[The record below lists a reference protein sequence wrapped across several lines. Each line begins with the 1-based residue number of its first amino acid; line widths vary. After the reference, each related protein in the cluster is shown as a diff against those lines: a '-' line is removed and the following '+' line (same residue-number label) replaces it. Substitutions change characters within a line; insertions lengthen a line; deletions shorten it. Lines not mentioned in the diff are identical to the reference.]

1 MVTSQPVNV
10 AAPPATATQA
20 RARVLS
26 LDRTLVRRLELP
38 LLVIGGALLIL
49 SILYPYWH
57 ITLHAPQ
64 YPRGLAVDIF
74 VYKMEPP
81 KNVREVDGL
90 NHYIGMIRLTDAATI
105 ERKIS
110 RIGIPILAVLAVASF
125 WLHGAWRWL
134 ARVPMMIYPI
144 VFVAD
149 LFAWLYYAGH
159 SLDPHAPLSTSIH
172 EFTPRL
178 LGKGTIG
185 QFSTQ
190 AHFGLGFWMAVAAAI
205 LVLVATMIG
214 RRFNHAVR

>member
-1 MVTSQPVNV
+1 MATSQPVNI
-10 AAPPATATQA
+10 AAAPATAAQA
-20 RARVLS
+20 RARVLP
-26 LDRTLVRRLELP
+26 LDRTLVRRLEFP

-64 YPRGLAVDIF
+64 YPRGLGVDIY

-90 NHYIGMIRLTDAATI
+90 NHYIGMIKLTDAAPI

-110 RIGIPILAVLAVASF
+110 RIGIPILAALAVASF
-125 WLHGAWRWL
+125 WLRGAWRWL
-134 ARVPMMIYPI
+134 ARVPLMIYPA

-159 SLDPHAPLSTSIH
+159 SLDPHAPLSSSIH

-178 LGKGTIG
+178 IGKGTIG

-190 AHFGLGFWMAVAAAI
+190 AHFETGFWMAVAAAVV
-205 LVLVATMIG
+205 VLVATAIG
-214 RRFNHAVR
+214 RRIQNAAR